1 MKAKILF
8 FLLSFIIVTFTHVKA
23 EQLDQIEI
31 NGNERISSETI
42 IMFSDVNKNMPI
54 DQISL
59 NLILKNLYDTNFFQN
74 VDVKLID
81 KKLVINVIENPL
93 IEKINYNG
101 FKAKK
106 IREAALDNLI
116 LKPRSSYNE
125 YFLSQD
131 IDRIVSNLR
140 DLGYFF
146 AEINTSII
154 KLSENKININFD
166 INIGEKARIKKIT
179 FLGNKIFK
187 NNKLRSLIL
196 SEEYKFWKFISGKKF
211 LNENL
216 IDLDKRLLKNFYLN
230 KGFYNVEINSSFAKM
245 IDKNDFELIFN
256 IEARDKIYFNEIS
269 LNLPND
275 FKQENYSKF
284 KNLFVSL
291 KGEPYS
297 INSVE
302 KILREIEV
310 ITVNDEYMAVQ
321 TNVEETITD
330 NKLDLVFKIE
340 ETEKFF
346 VKKINVFGNN
356 ITEESVI
363 RNQLEI
369 DEGDP
374 YNEILQK
381 KTLNNL
387 RSLNFFRTVSDEII
401 DNEDKTKT
409 INITVNEK
417 ATGEIFAGAGAG
429 TDGATF
435 SFGIK
440 ENNYL
445 GRGLRVKADGT
456 LTADSFKGQFLVSNP
471 NFKNSNKSVF
481 LNIQALE
488 IDRLSSFGYKTN
500 RTGFDI
506 GTSFEYFHDIN
517 LGLATRTFYEKIETD
532 STASARQKKQAG
544 NYFDTFLKLD
554 FDYDKRNQRFKTSD
568 GFRSTYSIDLPLISE
583 TNTLNNKYSYKYFT
597 ELYDDNISTLSIF
610 FHSANS
616 LTNEDIKLSE
626 RLDIPSSK
634 LRGFERGKVGPKD
647 GNDFI
652 GGNFATALNLATTLP
667 QILPNLQEVDVSLF
681 FDAANVWG
689 VDYDSSIDDGS
700 KLRSSIG
707 VGIDWFTLIG
717 PMNFSFTETLTKS
730 DTDITESFRFN
741 IGTSF

>member
-1 MKAKILF
+1 MRTKLF
-8 FLLSFIIVTFTHVKA
+8 FLLSSLIILTFTYVKA
-23 EQLDQIEI
+23 EQLEGIEI
-31 NGNERISSETI
+31 NGNERISSDTI
-42 IMFSDVNKNMPI
+42 RMFSDVNQNIPI
-54 DQISL
+54 DQINL
-59 NLILKNLYDTNFFQN
+59 NLVLKNLYETDFFKN
-74 VDVKLID
+74 VSVKLID
-81 KKLVINVIENPL
+81 KKLVINVIENPI

-101 FKAKK
+101 FKARKVK
-106 IREAALDNLI
+106 EAALENLI
-116 LKPRSSYNE
+116 LKSRSSYNE
-125 YFLSQD
+125 YFLLQD
-131 IDRIVSNLR
+131 KNRIISNLR

-146 AEINTSII
+146 AQVDTSIVE
-154 KLSENKININFD
+154 LSENKIDINFD
-166 INIGEKARIKKIT
+166 INIGEKAKIKKIS
-179 FLGNKIFK
+179 FLGNKIYK

-216 IDLDKRLLKNFYLN
+216 IKLDKRLLKNFYLN
-230 KGFYNVEINSSFAKM
+230 KGFYNIEINSSFARM
-245 IDKNDFELIFN
+245 IDKNEFELIFN
-256 IEARDKIYFNEIS
+256 IDAGDKIYFNEIS
-269 LNLPND
+269 LELPND
-275 FKQENYSKF
+275 FRQDNYSKF
-284 KNLFVSL
+284 TNLFDSL
-291 KGEPYS
+291 KDEPYS
-297 INSVE
+297 INRVE
-302 KILREIEV
+302 KILREIEI
-310 ITVNDEYMAVQ
+310 ITINDEYMSVQ
-321 TNVEETITD
+321 TNIEENLKE

-340 ETEKFF
+340 ETQKYF
-346 VKKINVFGNN
+346 VKKINIFGNN

-381 KTLNNL
+381 KTMNNL
-387 RSLNFFRTVSDEII
+387 KSLNFFRTVTDEIL

-409 INITVNEK
+409 INISVEEK

-429 TDGATF
+429 TNGATF
-435 SFGIK
+435 SFGIR

-445 GRGLRVKADGT
+445 GRGLTVKADGT
-456 LTADSFKGQFLVSNP
+456 LTEESFKGQFLVSNP
-471 NFKNSNKSVF
+471 NYKNSDKSIY

-506 GTSFEYFHDIN
+506 GTGFEYFHDLN
-517 LGLATRTFYEKIETD
+517 LGVATRTFYEKIETD

-583 TNTLNNKYSYKYFT
+583 TSTLNNKYSYKYFT
-597 ELYDDNISTLSIF
+597 ELYDDNISSLSIF
-610 FHSANS
+610 FHAANS

-652 GGNFATALNLATTLP
+652 GGNFASALNLATTLP

-689 VDYDSSIDDGS
+689 VDYDSSINDGS

-707 VGIDWFTLIG
+707 VGIDWFTVIG
-717 PMNFSFTETLTKS
+717 PMNFSYTETLSKS
-730 DTDITESFRFN
+730 ESDITESFRFN